1 MSIPS
6 HTLVFNLSEKLTLS
20 KIAFQA
26 PQKEQLIQ
34 KLQKYMCRELDVE
47 LGQFDADFLLDF
59 ISKEMGS
66 LYYNQGLYDAQAVL
80 ADRVDSLT
88 DAIYQLEQ

>member
-1 MSIPS
+1 M
-6 HTLVFNLSEKLTLS
+6 S
-20 KIAFQA
+20 KIAFPAQL
-26 PQKEQLIQ
+26 KEQVIQ
-34 KLQKYMCRELDVE
+34 KLQNYMSLELEIE

-66 LYYNQGLYDAQAVL
+66 HFYNQGLYDAQAVL
-80 ADRVDSLT
+80 ADRMESLN